1 MRKERLT
8 LGLFLCTAVFFLSGC
23 DKRFLTP
30 KFSKKAVEDS
40 LTAYEKLFAGAPHLA
55 YDKEGRGGYINKEGE
70 WVIEAQY
77 LAVKPFREGYAAVQ
91 DADTELWGYID
102 VHGKTVI
109 KPQFELADSF
119 INGSATVREPDGN
132 WGIIDRRGKFIV
144 EPIYRAISYFKEGFA
159 RVYDMETE
167 GYWFLNEEGEK
178 VFGPYKGAY
187 LFHDGKAL
195 VRETEENRGWFF
207 IDKKGKK
214 YPFNEEVEITHA
226 KFYGEGGFWTENG
239 YVDFSEGFPEL
250 INGSYVFVN
259 EKGEAISPEYKF
271 LDPFDKNGYALAGIR
286 KGEDTFYGVI
296 DKQYNWVIEPEYF
309 DFNLS
314 DFQYG
319 YVIAKKKEWEES
331 GLVDYIVMDL
341 KGNVVFTDW
350 KEDEIMLNIHSNL
363 SKGNPLPAYTV
374 KNDVWK
380 SGYID
385 WDHSILIPFKYDTA
399 YSFAEDGSYAVVEK
413 NGLYGMIDKKGNWI
427 LKPKFGGFTEN
438 SNISGYLYP
447 PDLQ

>member
-1 MRKERLT
+1 MRKERLA

-70 WVIEAQY
+70 WVINAQY
-77 LAVKPFREGYAAVQ
+77 LAVKPFKEGYAAVQ

-109 KPQFELADSF
+109 KPQFKVADSF
-119 INGSATVREPDGN
+119 INGSTAVMEPEGGC
-132 WGIIDRRGKFIV
+132 GIIDKRGKYIV
-144 EPIYRAISYFKEGFA
+144 EPIYRTISYFKEGFA
-159 RVYDMETE
+159 RAKDMETGE
-167 GYWFLNEEGEK
+167 YWLLNEEGEK
-178 VFGPYKGAY
+178 VFGPYKDAL

-195 VRETEENRGWFF
+195 VRETEENRDWFL

-214 YPFNEEVEITHA
+214 YPFNEEVQIVMA
-226 KFYGEGGFWTENG
+226 KWYGDGDFWTQNG
-239 YVDFSEGFPEL
+239 YVDFSEGFPEN
-250 INGSYVFVN
+250 INDNYVAVN

-271 LDPFDKNGYALAGIR
+271 LDPFDENGYALAAIQE
-286 KGEDTFYGVI
+286 GEDEFCGVV
-296 DKQYNWVIEPEYF
+296 DKQYNWVIEPEYSYL
-309 DFNLS
+309 FN
-314 DFQYG
+314 FQYG
-319 YVIAKKKEWEES
+319 YAIAEKKEWEE
-331 GLVDYIVMDL
+331 GGRADYVVMDL

-350 KEDEIMLNIHSNL
+350 KEDEIILDPASSL

-374 KNDVWK
+374 KNDVRK
-380 SGYID
+380 HGYID
-385 WDHSILIPFKYDTA
+385 WDHSILIPFKYDDA
-399 YSFAEDGSYAVVEK
+399 DSFAEDGSYAVVEK

-427 LKPKFGGFTEN
+427 LKPKFVSFY
-438 SNISGYLYP
+438 SKS
-447 PDLQ
+447 

>member
-1 MRKERLT
+1 MRKEHLA
-8 LGLFLCTAVFFLSGC
+8 LGFFLCTAVFFFLSVC

-77 LAVKPFREGYAAVQ
+77 LAVKPFKEGYAAVQ

-109 KPQFELADSF
+109 KPQFMEAGSF
-119 INGSATVREPDGN
+119 INGSTAVKEPEGGF
-132 WGIIDRRGKFIV
+132 GIIDRRGKFIV

-159 RVYDMETE
+159 RAEDMETGE
-167 GYWFLNEEGEK
+167 YWLLNEEGEK

-187 LFHDGKAL
+187 LFHNGKAL
-195 VRETEENRGWFF
+195 VNETEKNRDWFF

-214 YPFNEEVEITHA
+214 YPFNEEVQIVMA
-226 KFYGEGGFWTENG
+226 KWYGDDFWTENA
-239 YVDFSEGFPEL
+239 YLDFSEGYPEI
-250 INGSYVFVN
+250 INDNYVAVN

-271 LDPFDKNGYALAGIR
+271 LDSFDKNGYALATIQE
-286 KGEDTFYGVI
+286 GEDEFYGIV
-296 DKQYNWVIEPEYF
+296 DKQYNWVIEPEYSYLY
-309 DFNLS
+309 N
-314 DFQYG
+314 FQYG
-319 YVIAKKKEWEES
+319 YAIAKKKEWKE
-331 GLVDYIVMDL
+331 GGRADYIVMDL

-350 KEDEIMLNIHSNL
+350 KEDEIMLYPASL
-363 SKGNPLPAYTV
+363 SKGNPLPAYTE

-380 SGYID
+380 MGYID
-385 WDHSILIPFKYDTA
+385 WDHSILIPFKYDDA
-399 YSFAEDGSYAVVEK
+399 YAFAEDGSYAVVEK
-413 NGLYGMIDKKGNWI
+413 NGLYGVIDKKGNWI
-427 LKPKFGGFTEN
+427 LKPKFGGF
-438 SNISGYLYP
+438 SLYGIH
-447 PDLQ
+447 DMD

>member
-1 MRKERLT
+1 MRKEHLA
-8 LGLFLCTAVFFLSGC
+8 LGFFLCTAVFFFLSVC

-77 LAVKPFREGYAAVQ
+77 LAVKPFKEGYAAVQ

-109 KPQFELADSF
+109 KPQFMEAGSF
-119 INGSATVREPDGN
+119 INGSTAVKEPEGGF
-132 WGIIDRRGKFIV
+132 GIIDRSGKFIV

-159 RVYDMETE
+159 RAEDMETGE
-167 GYWFLNEEGEK
+167 YWLLNEEGEK

-187 LFHDGKAL
+187 LFHNGKAL
-195 VRETEENRGWFF
+195 VNETEKNRDWFF

-214 YPFNEEVEITHA
+214 YPFNEEVQIVMA
-226 KFYGEGGFWTENG
+226 KWYGDDFWTENA
-239 YVDFSEGFPEL
+239 YLDFSEGYPEI
-250 INGSYVFVN
+250 INDNYVAVN

-271 LDPFDKNGYALAGIR
+271 LDSFDKNGYALATIQE
-286 KGEDTFYGVI
+286 GEDEFYGIV
-296 DKQYNWVIEPEYF
+296 DKQYNWVIEPEYSS
-309 DFNLS
+309 LYKS
-314 DFQYG
+314 DYG
-319 YVIAKKKEWEES
+319 YVVAEKEWEEI
-331 GLVDYIVMDL
+331 YIVMDL

-350 KEDEIMLNIHSNL
+350 KEDEIMLYPASL
-363 SKGNPLPAYTV
+363 SKGNPLPAYTE

-385 WDHSILIPFKYDTA
+385 WDHSLLIPFDYDVA
-399 YSFAEDGSYAVVEK
+399 YAFAEDGSYAVVKK
-413 NGLYGMIDKKGNWI
+413 NGLYGMIDKKGIWI
-427 LKPKFGGFTEN
+427 LKPKFVGFKEKPKD
-438 SNISGYLYP
+438 SG
-447 PDLQ
+447 

>member
-1 MRKERLT
+1 MRKERLA

-77 LAVKPFREGYAAVQ
+77 SAVKPFKEGYAAVQ
-91 DADTELWGYID
+91 DVDTELWGYID

-109 KPQFELADSF
+109 KPQFMEAGSF
-119 INGSATVREPDGN
+119 INGSTAVREPEGGC
-132 WGIIDRRGKFIV
+132 GIIDKRGKYIV
-144 EPIYRAISYFKEGFA
+144 EPIYKAISYFKEGFA
-159 RVYDMETE
+159 RAKDMETGE
-167 GYWFLNEEGEK
+167 YWLLNEEGEK
-178 VFGPYKGAY
+178 VFGPYKGAF

-195 VRETEENRGWFF
+195 VKETEENRAWFF

-214 YPFNEEVEITHA
+214 YPFNEEVQIVMA
-226 KFYGEGGFWTENG
+226 KWYGDGDFWENA
-239 YVDFSEGFPEL
+239 YLDFSEGCPEL
-250 INGSYVFVN
+250 INDSYVAFN

-271 LDPFDKNGYALAGIR
+271 LNFFDKNGYANATIQE
-286 KGEDTFYGVI
+286 GEDEFDGIV
-296 DKQYNWVIEPEYF
+296 DKQYNWVIEPEYSALY
-309 DFNLS
+309 N
-314 DFQYG
+314 FQYG
-319 YVIAKKKEWEES
+319 YAIAEKKEWEEG

-350 KEDEIMLNIHSNL
+350 KEDEIMLYPASL
-363 SKGNPLPAYTV
+363 SKGNPLPAYTE
-374 KNDVWK
+374 KNDDRK
-380 SGYID
+380 GGYID
-385 WDHSILIPFKYDTA
+385 WDHSILIPFKYDA
-399 YSFAEDGSYAVVEK
+399 VYSFAEDGSYAVVMK

-427 LKPKFGGFTEN
+427 LKPKFGGFIEN
-438 SNISGYLYP
+438 SDFSGYVYP
-447 PDLQ
+447 PDLK

>member
-1 MRKERLT
+1 MRKERLA

-77 LAVKPFREGYAAVQ
+77 LAVKPFKEGYAAVQ

-109 KPQFELADSF
+109 KPQFKAVGSF
-119 INGSATVREPDGN
+119 INGSTAVMEPEGGC
-132 WGIIDRRGKFIV
+132 GIIDKRGKFIV

-159 RVYDMETE
+159 RAEDMETGE
-167 GYWFLNEEGEK
+167 YWLLNEEGEK
-178 VFGPYKGAY
+178 VFGPYKGAH
-187 LFHDGKAL
+187 LFHNGKAL
-195 VRETEENRGWFF
+195 VKETEENRDWFYV
-207 IDKKGKK
+207 DKKGKK
-214 YPFNEEVEITHA
+214 YPFNEEVQFVMA
-226 KFYGEGGFWTENG
+226 KWYGDGDFWRENA
-239 YVDFSEGFPEL
+239 YLDFSEGYPEL
-250 INGSYVFVN
+250 INDNYVAVN

-271 LDPFDKNGYALAGIR
+271 LNPFDKNGYARAAIQE
-286 KGEDTFYGVI
+286 GEDEFYGVV
-296 DKQYNWVIEPEYF
+296 DKQYSWVIEPEYS
-309 DFNLS
+309 DLS

-319 YVIAKKKEWEES
+319 YAIAEKKEWEE
-331 GLVDYIVMDL
+331 GGRADYIVMDL

-350 KEDEIMLNIHSNL
+350 KEDEIILDPASSL

-374 KNDVWK
+374 KNDVRK
-380 SGYID
+380 HGYID
-385 WDHSILIPFKYDTA
+385 WDHSILIPFKYDDT

-427 LKPKFGGFTEN
+427 LKPKFVGFIEKPED
-438 SNISGYLYP
+438 SGWEYDMGLS
-447 PDLQ
+447 

>member
-1 MRKERLT
+1 MRKERLA

-77 LAVKPFREGYAAVQ
+77 LAVKPFKEGYAAVQ

-109 KPQFELADSF
+109 KPQFMEAGSF
-119 INGSATVREPDGN
+119 INGSTAVKEPEGGF
-132 WGIIDRRGKFIV
+132 GIIDRRGKFIV

-159 RVYDMETE
+159 RAEDMETGE
-167 GYWFLNEEGEK
+167 YWLLNEEGEK

-187 LFHDGKAL
+187 LFHNGKAL
-195 VRETEENRGWFF
+195 VTETEENRDWFY

-214 YPFNEEVEITHA
+214 YPFNEEVQIVMA
-226 KFYGEGGFWTENG
+226 KWYGEDDFWEENA
-239 YVDFSEGFPEL
+239 YLDFSEGCPEE
-250 INGSYVFVN
+250 INDSYVAVN

-271 LDPFDKNGYALAGIR
+271 LDFFDRDGYAIAAIQ
-286 KGEDTFYGVI
+286 KGEDELYGVV
-296 DKQYNWVIEPEYF
+296 DKQYNWVVEPEYSG
-309 DFNLS
+309 LVVS
-314 DFQYG
+314 EYG
-319 YVIAKKKEWEES
+319 YMIAKKKEWEES
-331 GLVDYIVMDL
+331 GRVDCLVMDL
-341 KGNVVFTDW
+341 KGNVVFTGW
-350 KEDEIMLNIHSNL
+350 KEDEIMLNYHSDL

-374 KNDVWK
+374 KNDVRK
-380 SGYID
+380 GGYID
-385 WDHSILIPFKYDTA
+385 WDHSILIPFKYDAA

-438 SNISGYLYP
+438 PDSSRYVYL
-447 PDLQ
+447 LG

>member
-1 MRKERLT
+1 MRKERLA

-77 LAVKPFREGYAAVQ
+77 SAVKPFKEGYAAVQ
-91 DADTELWGYID
+91 DVDTELWGYID

-109 KPQFELADSF
+109 KPQFMEAGSF
-119 INGSATVREPDGN
+119 INGSTAVREPEGGC
-132 WGIIDRRGKFIV
+132 GIIDKRGKYIV
-144 EPIYRAISYFKEGFA
+144 EPIYKAISYFKEGFA
-159 RVYDMETE
+159 RAKDMETGE
-167 GYWFLNEEGEK
+167 YWLLNEEGEK
-178 VFGPYKGAY
+178 VFGPYKGAF

-195 VRETEENRGWFF
+195 VKETEENRAWFF

-214 YPFNEEVEITHA
+214 YPFNEEVQIVMA
-226 KFYGEGGFWTENG
+226 KWYGDGDFWENA
-239 YVDFSEGFPEL
+239 YLDFSEGCPEL
-250 INGSYVFVN
+250 INDSYVAFN

-271 LDPFDKNGYALAGIR
+271 LNFFDKNGYANATIQE
-286 KGEDTFYGVI
+286 GEDEFDGIV
-296 DKQYNWVIEPEYF
+296 DKQYNWVIEPEYSALY
-309 DFNLS
+309 N
-314 DFQYG
+314 FQYG
-319 YVIAKKKEWEES
+319 YAIAEKKEWEEG

-350 KEDEIMLNIHSNL
+350 KEDEIMLYPASL

-374 KNDVWK
+374 KNDTRK
-380 SGYID
+380 HGYID
-385 WDHSILIPFKYDTA
+385 WDHSILIPFKYDAA

-427 LKPKFGGFTEN
+427 LKPKFVGFIEKPED
-438 SNISGYLYP
+438 SGWDY
-447 PDLQ
+447 DMG

>member
-70 WVIEAQY
+70 WVIKAQY
-77 LAVKPFREGYAAVQ
+77 LAVSPFREGYAAVQ

-109 KPQFELADSF
+109 KPKFMEAGSF
-119 INGSATVREPDGN
+119 INGSTAVKEPEGGF
-132 WGIIDRRGKFIV
+132 GIIDRRGKFIV

-159 RVYDMETE
+159 RAEDMETGE
-167 GYWFLNEEGEK
+167 YWFLNEEGEK

-195 VRETEENRGWFF
+195 VKETEENRDWFY

-214 YPFNEEVEITHA
+214 YPFNEEVQIVMA
-226 KFYGEGGFWTENG
+226 KWYGEDDFWRENT
-239 YVDFSEGFPEL
+239 YLDFSEGCPEE
-250 INGSYVFVN
+250 INDSYVAVN

-271 LDPFDKNGYALAGIR
+271 LDFFDRDGYAIAAIQ
-286 KGEDTFYGVI
+286 KGEDELYGVV
-296 DKQYNWVIEPEYF
+296 DKQYNWVVEPEYSG
-309 DFNLS
+309 LVVS
-314 DFQYG
+314 QYG
-319 YVIAKKKEWEES
+319 YMIAKKKEWEES
-331 GLVDYIVMDL
+331 GRVDCLVMDL
-341 KGNVVFTDW
+341 KGNVVFTGW
-350 KEDEIMLNIHSNL
+350 KEDEIMLNYDSDL
-363 SKGNPLPAYTV
+363 SKGNPLPAYTE
-374 KNDVWK
+374 KNDVRK
-380 SGYID
+380 GGYID
-385 WDHSILIPFKYDTA
+385 WDHSILIPFKYDAA
-399 YSFAEDGSYAVVEK
+399 YAFAEDGSYAVVKK
-413 NGLYGMIDKKGNWI
+413 NGGYGVIDKKGNWI
-427 LKPKFGGFTEN
+427 LKPKFVGFSSYGGHDM
-438 SNISGYLYP
+438 G
-447 PDLQ
+447 

>member
-1 MRKERLT
+1 MRKERLA

-77 LAVKPFREGYAAVQ
+77 LAVKPFKEGYAAVQ

-109 KPQFELADSF
+109 KPQFKAVGSF
-119 INGSATVREPDGN
+119 INGSTAVKAPEGGF
-132 WGIIDRRGKFIV
+132 GIIDRRGKFIV
-144 EPIYRAISYFKEGFA
+144 EPIYRTISYFKEGFVRA
-159 RVYDMETE
+159 VDMETGE
-167 GYWFLNEEGEK
+167 YWFLNEEGEK
-178 VFGPYKGAY
+178 VFGPYKGAH
-187 LFHDGKAL
+187 LFHNGKAL
-195 VRETEENRGWFF
+195 VKETEENRDWFYV
-207 IDKKGKK
+207 DKKGKK
-214 YPFNEEVEITHA
+214 YPFNEEVQFVMA
-226 KFYGEGGFWTENG
+226 KWYGDGDFWRENA
-239 YVDFSEGFPEL
+239 YLDFSEGYPEL
-250 INGSYVFVN
+250 INDNYVAVN

-271 LDPFDKNGYALAGIR
+271 LNPFDKNGYARAAIQE
-286 KGEDTFYGVI
+286 GEDEFYGVV
-296 DKQYNWVIEPEYF
+296 DKQYSWVIEPEYS
-309 DFNLS
+309 DLS

-319 YVIAKKKEWEES
+319 YAIAEKKEWEE
-331 GLVDYIVMDL
+331 GGRADYIVMDL

-350 KEDEIMLNIHSNL
+350 KEDEIILDPASSL

-374 KNDVWK
+374 KNDVRK
-380 SGYID
+380 HGYID
-385 WDHSILIPFKYDTA
+385 WDHSILIPFKYDDT

-427 LKPKFGGFTEN
+427 LKPKFVGFIEKPED
-438 SNISGYLYP
+438 SGWEYDMGLS
-447 PDLQ
+447 